1 MLIEGHLNGEIV
13 KRGGVICYPLP
24 VHGVLYR
31 PQFLPPPVNVRGEPD
46 QTGEAVQKF
55 KVRRTLQFVNKLQ
68 EVFDLYKVD
77 SSIVI
82 IRTKKPGKK
91 KAAPGVTSTEGSGAE

>member
-1 MLIEGHLNGEIV
+1 MKRSFPL
-13 KRGGVICYPLP
+13 RGGGSFLCGKPLDP
-24 VHGVLYR
+24 SQQR
-31 PQFLPPPVNVRGEPD
+31 
-46 QTGEAVQKF
+46 
-55 KVRRTLQFVNKLQ
+55 VNKLQ